1 MPKCLK
7 FFIIALCHP
16 YEEQEKHFAAR
27 LREERKR
34 ANISQLDLAY
44 KAKVSQNLVNFIE
57 TGKRIPTLHTI
68 LKICDALQINPAV
81 LFREPDGDRE
91 EARKAMTELINRY
104 F

>member
-1 MPKCLK
+1 MSS
-7 FFIIALCHP
+7 I
-16 YEEQEKHFAAR
+16 EEQEKHFAAR

-68 LKICDALQINPAV
+68 LKICDALEINPAV